1 MRSCSVPNKS
11 RFICAAGMHGM
22 LCIFLPYISNVIC
35 SHLITINN
43 CHHSRRDMTDSE
55 VSSPESE
62 AGSDGKTRQTPS
74 TSAGVGRRKLFESA
88 LSDKTN
94 VSAQDL
100 ILKEVRKTNS
110 TLAGFSTR
118 MDAMENRLKS
128 VEEQQKDMTTPS
140 SSVDSSTERVKR
152 KVPTR
157 IRVSALELSRSHK
170 YYIIYHIL
178 S

>member
-1 MRSCSVPNKS
+1 M
-11 RFICAAGMHGM
+11 
-22 LCIFLPYISNVIC
+22 
-35 SHLITINN
+35 LITINN

-62 AGSDGKTRQTPS
+62 ASHTGSDGKTRQTPS
-74 TSAGVGRRKLFESA
+74 TSVGVGRRKLFESA

-110 TLAGFSTR
+110 SLAEFSTR

-140 SSVDSSTERVKR
+140 SSGDSSTERVKR

-157 IRVSALELSRSHK
+157 IRVSALELS
-170 YYIIYHIL
+170 
-178 S
+178 